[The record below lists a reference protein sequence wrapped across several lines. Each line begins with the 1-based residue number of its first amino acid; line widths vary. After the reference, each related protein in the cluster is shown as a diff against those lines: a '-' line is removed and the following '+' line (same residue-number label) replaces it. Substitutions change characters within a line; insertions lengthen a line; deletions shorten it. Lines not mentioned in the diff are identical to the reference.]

1 MISTGHVALISDIA
15 CQVLF
20 FTIHYLCTVLWQIYH
35 TFRGGFI
42 MTVAVVECKDRYD
55 VMLVN
60 YCIIYIGCFG
70 AVSVYIY
77 CMIYS
82 RY

>member
-1 MISTGHVALISDIA
+1 
-15 CQVLF
+15 
-20 FTIHYLCTVLWQIYH
+20 
-35 TFRGGFI
+35 